1 MNPIEGDPSPKQI
14 ARHLIDPNR
23 RPLHQ
28 STRGMSA
35 LQVQRWVTSALIST
49 VLGLLAAG
57 MIVAA
62 VFTPQTDTS
71 ARIGLNILAS
81 IIAVGAVVAIRI
93 ILGLKVLSAWP
104 AVGLVVGGIGYVLTY
119 YR

>member
-1 MNPIEGDPSPKQI
+1 MNPIEEGRPLRRIPC
-14 ARHLIDPNR
+14 HLIDPDR
-23 RPLHQ
+23 VPQRQ

-62 VFTPQTDTS
+62 VFSAETDTS

-81 IIAVGAVVAIRI
+81 LIAVGAVAAVRI
-93 ILGLKVLSAWP
+93 ILGMKVLSAWP
-104 AVGLVVGGIGYVLTY
+104 AAGLIVGCVGYVLTY

>member
-14 ARHLIDPNR
+14 ARHLINPNR
-23 RPLHQ
+23 IAAHN
-28 STRGMSA
+28 STTGMSA
-35 LQVQRWVTSALIST
+35 LQVQRWVTSALICA

-62 VFTPQTDTS
+62 VFTPQADTS

-81 IIAVGAVVAIRI
+81 VIAVGAGVAVRI
-93 ILGLKVLSAWP
+93 ILGLKMLSAWP
-104 AVGLVVGGIGYVLTY
+104 ALGLVVGGLGYVLTY

>member
-1 MNPIEGDPSPKQI
+1 
-14 ARHLIDPNR
+14 
-23 RPLHQ
+23 
-28 STRGMSA
+28 MSA

-49 VLGLLAAG
+49 VLGLLAVG

-62 VFTPQTDTS
+62 AFTPQADTS

-81 IIAVGAVVAIRI
+81 LIGVGAVVAVRI
-93 ILGLKVLSAWP
+93 ILGMRILSAWP
-104 AVGLVVGGIGYVLTY
+104 ALGLVVGCIGYLLTY